1 MVRSGRDAMKVSVK
15 WSRLALAG
23 LNEWLAW
30 VRQTPGGSVERAEF
44 ERGELEGQLARY
56 RGRPPG
62 AKVISANVPDET
74 EYLWQY
80 SNISV
85 RYLIKDHRARMF
97 GGVRRTIVVLEVG
110 IRLA

>member
-1 MVRSGRDAMKVSVK
+1 MKVSVK
-15 WSRLALAG
+15 WSRLALAT

-30 VRQTPGGSVERAEF
+30 VRQAPGGSAERAEF
-44 ERGELEGQLARY
+44 ERDELEGQLARH

-62 AKVISANVPDET
+62 AKVIPGDKPNAT

-80 SNISV
+80 SNVSV
-85 RYLIKDHRARMF
+85 RYRIEDHRPRVF
-97 GGVRRTIVVLEVG
+97 GGVRRTIVVLELG